1 LSEERRAAAFVPS
14 DLARVGIPPRE
25 EELPLGMGT
34 RIARR
39 DVSHGWLV
47 WVALWTVYIVWGSTY
62 LAIRI
67 TVETLPPFVNAGFRF
82 LVAGAVMYGFLAFR
96 RGRAAMSV
104 TPRQLAASSL
114 VGACLVVGG
123 NGLVVIAEQTVPS
136 GLASLII
143 ASVPLWVV
151 LFRTV
156 TGDRVSVG
164 TLGGVGAG
172 FAGVAMLVLPGDKPE
187 GVTIGGL
194 LLLVLASASW
204 AFGSFTSTKL
214 EMPKDPFV
222 STALQSLAGG
232 IILLIGGA
240 LRGEFSG
247 LDVAEFSTA
256 SMLAW
261 GYLVVFGSLTAFTA
275 YVWLLQHAPISKVA
289 TYAYVNP
296 MIALVLGWLI
306 LSEEITVT
314 MLVGAAIIVA
324 SVAGTVRRES
334 RKQPAPDEEGVEPTP
349 AMAGADP

>member
-1 LSEERRAAAFVPS
+1 
-14 DLARVGIPPRE
+14 
-25 EELPLGMGT
+25 MGT
-34 RIARR
+34 RIAHR

-82 LVAGAVMYGFLAFR
+82 LVAGAVMYGFLALR

-151 LFRTV
+151 LFRTL
-156 TGDRVSVG
+156 TGDRVSLG

-172 FAGVAMLVLPGDKPE
+172 FVGVAILVLPGDKPE

-214 EMPKDPFV
+214 EMPKDPFL

-232 IILLIGGA
+232 IFLLIGGA
-240 LRGEFSG
+240 IRGEFSG
-247 LDVAEFSTA
+247 LDVGQFSTA
-256 SMLAW
+256 SMVAW

-296 MIALVLGWLI
+296 VIALVLGWLI

-334 RKQPAPDEEGVEPTP
+334 RKEPAPDEEGVEPTP
-349 AMAGADP
+349 AMAGADS